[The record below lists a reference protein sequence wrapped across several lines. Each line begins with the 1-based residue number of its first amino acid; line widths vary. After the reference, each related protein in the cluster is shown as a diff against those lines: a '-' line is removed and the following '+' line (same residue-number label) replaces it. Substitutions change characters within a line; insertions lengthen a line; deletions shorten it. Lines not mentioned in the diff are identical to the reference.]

1 MSDPTTIS
9 EASIGRLP
17 LYLRALAEMLDQG
30 VMTVS
35 SEALAAATGV
45 QSSLVRRDLAQFG
58 SYGTRG
64 VGYSVTTLQEEI
76 QRIVG
81 ATRTWKVALVGAGN
95 LGQALVRHFG
105 ARSSTSF
112 DVVAIIDISPDLVGS
127 SIQGTTVTH
136 QRDLAETIRGTG
148 AELAIIAT
156 PASAAQ
162 DVADALIGAGVMSLL
177 NMAPTTL
184 RVTDDVN
191 VRSMDFTQELQILS
205 YHEAR
210 RGVSTAPQRETTGP
224 APTNWT

>member
-1 MSDPTTIS
+1 MSDTSTIS

-30 VMTVS
+30 ITTAS
-35 SEALAAATGV
+35 SETLAAATGV

-64 VGYSVTTLQEEI
+64 VGYSVTSLQDEL

-81 ATRTWKVALVGAGN
+81 ATRTWRVAVVGAGN
-95 LGQALVRHFG
+95 LGQALVRHSGMSAETFN
-105 ARSSTSF
+105 
-112 DVVAIIDISPDLVGS
+112 VVAVLDISPELVGTQ
-127 SIQGTTVTH
+127 INGTTVTH
-136 QRDLAETIRGTG
+136 QRDLAATV
-148 AELAIIAT
+148 AQAVVELAIIAT

-162 DVADALIGAGVMSLL
+162 EVADALIAAGVMSLL

-184 RVTDDVN
+184 HVPDEVN
-191 VRSMDFTQELQILS
+191 VRSVDFTQELQILS

-210 RGVSTAPQRETTGP
+210 RGLIAVP
-224 APTNWT
+224 ARDGN

>member
-1 MSDPTTIS
+1 MSDTSAIS

-17 LYLRALAEMLDQG
+17 LYLRALAEMLDSG
-30 VMTVS
+30 TTTVS

-64 VGYSVTTLQEEI
+64 VGYSVSTLQEEI
-76 QRIVG
+76 QHIVG
-81 ATRTWKVALVGAGN
+81 ATRTWRVAVVGAGN

-105 ARSSTSF
+105 IAAQTF
-112 DVVAIIDISPDLVGS
+112 TVVAIVDIAPEVVGTT
-127 SIQGTTVTH
+127 INGTTVTH
-136 QRDLAETIRGTG
+136 QKDLASTVADAGV
-148 AELAIIAT
+148 ELAIIAT

-162 DVADALIGAGVMSLL
+162 EVADALIEAGVMSLL

-184 RVTDDVN
+184 RVPDDVN
-191 VRSMDFTQELQILS
+191 VRSVDFTQELQILS

-210 RGVSTAPQRETTGP
+210 RGASNAQRRDIG
-224 APTNWT
+224 

>member
-1 MSDPTTIS
+1 MNDSSIIS

-30 VMTVS
+30 VATTS
-35 SEALAAATGV
+35 SETLATATGV

-64 VGYSVTTLQEEI
+64 VGYRVLSLQEEL

-81 ATRTWKVALVGAGN
+81 TTRTWRVAVVGAGN

-105 ARSSTSF
+105 LSAATF
-112 DVVAIIDISPDLVGS
+112 NVVAILDIAPALVGS
-127 SIQGTTVTH
+127 QINGTTVTH
-136 QRDLAETIRGTG
+136 QDELAAVVADAGV
-148 AELAIIAT
+148 ELAIIAT
-156 PASAAQ
+156 PAIAAQ
-162 DVADALIGAGVMSLL
+162 EVADALIAAGVMSLL

-184 RVTDDVN
+184 HVPDDVN
-191 VRSMDFTQELQILS
+191 VRSVDFTTELQILS

-210 RGVSTAPQRETTGP
+210 RDHDVLARDRIKH
-224 APTNWT
+224 